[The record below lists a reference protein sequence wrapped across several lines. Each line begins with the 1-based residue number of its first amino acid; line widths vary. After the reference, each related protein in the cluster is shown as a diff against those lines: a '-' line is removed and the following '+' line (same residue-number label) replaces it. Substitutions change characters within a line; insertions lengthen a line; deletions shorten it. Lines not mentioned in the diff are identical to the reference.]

1 MSRSSRA
8 KVRSPFSP
16 LPRRFHQARQEAT
29 NKGCPHLAG
38 RGARGMPR
46 AGGRASTGSGR
57 GESAS
62 VSGARASAGESLGG
76 DS

>member
-16 LPRRFHQARQEAT
+16 LPHRCHQARQEAT
-29 NKGCPHLAG
+29 NEGCPHLA
-38 RGARGMPR
+38 RKGARGTSC

-62 VSGARASAGESLGG
+62 
-76 DS
+76 